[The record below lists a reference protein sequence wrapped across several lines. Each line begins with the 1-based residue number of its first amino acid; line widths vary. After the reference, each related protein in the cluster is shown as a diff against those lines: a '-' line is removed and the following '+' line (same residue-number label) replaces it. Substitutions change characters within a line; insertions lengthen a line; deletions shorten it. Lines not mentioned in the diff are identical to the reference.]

1 MRAGVPRGAA
11 RALLHGG
18 ARRQPSARFF
28 RDLLQGSA
36 LLFLQQL
43 LRVNAGF
50 IALGEHCCRR
60 NCHCEQLCCSGCS
73 YAFKFDREAS
83 KPRAKTKHTS
93 AKRSILRFARAA
105 QGCCLAFRMVYLF
118 STSVQPQF
126 AAARRAW
133 RTHHLRADFFFS
145 AGVFEARTTRYF
157 IEKVSNCGPLGSIRS
172 SHGFWEAQSSFLL
185 GSSAHN
191 IIVSHAR
198 TLSQI
203 PQMAPRR
210 K

>member
-1 MRAGVPRGAA
+1 M
-11 RALLHGG
+11 LHGD

-36 LLFLQQL
+36 GLLLQQV
-43 LRVNAGF
+43 RVNAGGSS
-50 IALGEHCCRR
+50 ARGEHCCRR

-73 YAFKFDREAS
+73 YAFKFEREAS

-126 AAARRAW
+126 AALDVRGVHIICSRAE
-133 RTHHLRADFFFS
+133 LFFS
-145 AGVFEARTTRYF
+145 RESFRSALYESLMSSG
-157 IEKVSNCGPLGSIRS
+157 SNGGPFGRFRS
-172 SHGFWEAQSSFLL
+172 SHFGRRKGCFLL

-191 IIVSHAR
+191 IGVSHA
-198 TLSQI
+198 
-203 PQMAPRR
+203 
-210 K
+210 

>member
-1 MRAGVPRGAA
+1 M
-11 RALLHGG
+11 LHGG

-43 LRVNAGF
+43 CVNAGGS
-50 IALGEHCCRR
+50 IARGDHCCRR

-73 YAFKFDREAS
+73 YAFKFEREAS

-105 QGCCLAFRMVYLF
+105 QACCLAFRMVYLF
-118 STSVQPQF
+118 NTSVLPQF
-126 AAARRAW
+126 AALRRAW
-133 RTHHLRADFFFS
+133 RTHHLQPSRIVFLRESFRS
-145 AGVFEARTTRYF
+145 ALYESLMSSG
-157 IEKVSNCGPLGSIRS
+157 SNGGPPGRSQS
-172 SHGFWEAQSSFLL
+172 SHGFWEAQ
-185 GSSAHN
+185 
-191 IIVSHAR
+191 
-198 TLSQI
+198 
-203 PQMAPRR
+203 